1 LIVSPRQNK
10 EVRKKMSDNN
20 QVVGNQGGS
29 AKRGF
34 IIIAAFLIIIILL
47 VAVIAFLLGRNGS
60 GSNNN
65 VNQTSSSTENSRNV
79 LDATRM
85 VLDEESAANVM
96 DEMRQEVEEGMF
108 ECNMSMTW
116 TFADGSSKSKDAY
129 VANSTNNKYPIYFD
143 VELKDTG
150 EVIYSSPV
158 LPVGSQLTNFALDKD
173 IDPGEYKA
181 RVVYYLIRD
190 EQSQEVVSSA
200 AFIIKL
206 NVNN

>member
-1 LIVSPRQNK
+1 
-10 EVRKKMSDNN
+10 MSGNN
-20 QVVGNQGGS
+20 TEKSNQSGS

-34 IIIAAFLIIIILL
+34 IVIAVFLVIVIAL
-47 VAVIAFLLGRNGS
+47 VAVIAFLLGRNANS
-60 GSNNN
+60 GSDTGT
-65 VNQTSSSTENSRNV
+65 QSSSTGNGREV
-79 LDATRM
+79 VEPTRL
-85 VLDEESAANVM
+85 VLDEDSAANVM

-116 TFADGSSKSKDAY
+116 TFADGSAKSNDAY

-150 EVIYSSPV
+150 EVVYSSPV
-158 LPVGSQLTNFALDKD
+158 LPVGTSLTNFALDKD
-173 IDPGEYKA
+173 IDPGNYKA
-181 RVVYYLIRD
+181 RVVYYLIKD

-200 AFIIKL
+200 AFVIKL

>member
-1 LIVSPRQNK
+1 
-10 EVRKKMSDNN
+10 MSDKGNGN
-20 QVVGNQGGS
+20 GQAGSRRILIIVG
-29 AKRGF
+29 F
-34 IIIAAFLIIIILL
+34 FLIIIVAL
-47 VAVIAFLLGRNGS
+47 VGVIAFLLGRNTG
-60 GSNNN
+60 GSNSN
-65 VNQTSSSTENSRNV
+65 VETETSSSTENGRKVVDS
-79 LDATRM
+79 TRI
-85 VLDEESAANVM
+85 VLDEDSAANVM
-96 DEMRQEVEEGMF
+96 EEMRKEVEEGMF

-116 TFADGSSKSKDAY
+116 TFADGSAKSNDAY

-150 EVIYSSPV
+150 ELIYSSPV
-158 LPVGSQLTNFALDKD
+158 LPVGTQLTNFALDKD

-190 EQSQEVVSSA
+190 EESQEVVSSA